1 MKETYFFTHDYN
13 ARQDPKMQEVLMDL
27 GVAGLGI
34 YWCIIEQLYEQG
46 GQMPLSAIKAIAF
59 SLHASIEDVRSLIE
73 NYGLFEND
81 GEMFWSQAVSR
92 RMESRRGVTEKRA
105 KAAAKRWGNNANAQ
119 KKDANAMQVHT
130 KSDASVEQCE
140 NRAMQKSE
148 NDTFCNAI
156 KEKKR
161 KEKEI
166 KENNNSLCVTHACA
180 SEEERERFLEIFTFI
195 LNFTNPQQEVERF
208 VSHYDA
214 SGWCRKDS
222 TIPVKN
228 KEALAKMWTPQVAG
242 AKYPEEFRQWLF
254 ETYGKAKAS
263 DPTAAAI
270 LLREV
275 ERVQI
280 AEQNGTKV
288 VRIDCSQGAAQAI
301 ERYYSHRPAWKMS
314 YRIPN

>member
-1 MKETYFFTHDYN
+1 MKETYFFSHDYN

-59 SLHASIEDVRSLIE
+59 TLHVSIEDVRSLIE

-81 GEMFWSQAVSR
+81 GENFWSQAVSR
-92 RMESRRGVTEKRA
+92 RLEGRRGISEKRA
-105 KAAAKRWGNNANAQ
+105 KAVAKRWENKAKNGGNNTN
-119 KKDANAMQVHT
+119 V
-130 KSDASVEQCE
+130 C
-140 NRAMQKSE
+140 E
-148 NDTFCNAI
+148 NDTNVIQNENRVIQKNENSGFCNTI
-156 KEKKR
+156 KEKKI

-166 KENNNSLCVTHACA
+166 KENSLCVTPACA
-180 SEEERERFLEIFTFI
+180 SEEERERFLEIFTLV
-195 LNFTNPQQEVERF
+195 LNFNNPQQEVERF
-208 VSHYDA
+208 VAHYDA

-222 TIPVKN
+222 TVPVKN

-242 AKYPEEFRQWLF
+242 ARYPEEFRQWLF
-254 ETYGKAKAS
+254 ETYGKAKAE
-263 DPTAAAI
+263 DAIAAAR

-275 ERVQI
+275 YGVQMLD
-280 AEQNGTKV
+280 QSGTKQ
-288 VRIDCSQGAAQAI
+288 VRVECSQGAAQAI
-301 ERYYSHRPAWKMS
+301 EKYYSFRPMWRMS

>member
-13 ARQDPKMQEVLMDL
+13 ARQDPKMQEVLMDM

-34 YWCIIEQLYEQG
+34 YWCVVEQLYEQG

-59 SLHASIEDVRSLIE
+59 TLHAPIEDVRKLIE
-73 NYGLFEND
+73 SYGLFDND
-81 GEMFWSQAVSR
+81 GEMFWSHAVSR
-92 RMESRRGVTEKRA
+92 RLESRRGVTEKRA
-105 KAAAKRWGNNANAQ
+105 KAAAKRWEKNANAS
-119 KKDANAMQVHT
+119 KPDANAMQMHSET
-130 KSDASVEQCE
+130 DANAMHEKNC
-140 NRAMQKSE
+140 AMQKSE
-148 NDTFCNAI
+148 NETFCNTI
-156 KEKKR
+156 KEKKI

-166 KENNNSLCVTHACA
+166 KENSLCVTPACA
-180 SEEERERFLEIFTFI
+180 SEEERERFLEIFTLV
-195 LNFTNPQQEVERF
+195 LNFNNPQQEVERF

-222 TIPVKN
+222 TVPVKN

-263 DPTAAAI
+263 DAIAAAC

-275 ERVQI
+275 YRVQMFD
-280 AEQNGTKV
+280 QSGTKQ
-288 VRIDCSQGAAQAI
+288 VRVECSHGAAQAI
-301 ERYYSHRPAWKMS
+301 EKYYSRRPAWKMS

>member
-1 MKETYFFTHDYN
+1 MKETYFFSHDYN
-13 ARQDPKMQEVLMDL
+13 ARQDPKMQEVLMDM

-34 YWCIIEQLYEQG
+34 YWCVVEQLYEQG

-59 SLHASIEDVRSLIE
+59 TLHAPIEDVRKLIE
-73 NYGLFEND
+73 SYGLFDND
-81 GEMFWSQAVSR
+81 GEMFWSHAVSR
-92 RMESRRGVTEKRA
+92 RLESRRVVSEKRA
-105 KAAAKRWGNNANAQ
+105 KAVAKRWENKA
-119 KKDANAMQVHT
+119 KKGDVDTNV
-130 KSDASVEQCE
+130 CE
-140 NRAMQKSE
+140 NKNRVIQKNE
-148 NDTFCNAI
+148 NIGFCNTI
-156 KEKKR
+156 KEKKI

-166 KENNNSLCVTHACA
+166 KENSLCVTPACA
-180 SEEERERFLEIFTFI
+180 SEEERERFLEIFTLV
-195 LNFTNPQQEVERF
+195 LNFYNPQQEVERF

-263 DPTAAAI
+263 DAIAAAC

-275 ERVQI
+275 YGVQMYD
-280 AEQNGTKV
+280 QNGTKQ
-288 VRIDCSQGAAQAI
+288 VRVDCSHDAAQAI
-301 ERYYSHRPAWKMS
+301 EKYYSRRPAWRMS